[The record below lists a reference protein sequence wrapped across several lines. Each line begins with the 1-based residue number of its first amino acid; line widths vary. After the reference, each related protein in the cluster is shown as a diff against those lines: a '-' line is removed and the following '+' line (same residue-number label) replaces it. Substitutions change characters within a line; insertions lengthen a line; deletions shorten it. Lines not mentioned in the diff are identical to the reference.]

1 MSNKL
6 KKSEVATR
14 LNDLAQDRAVW
25 ENGAYKQSNTELYEL
40 LDRCFTL
47 LEQMKGER
55 SLIAELNALLE
66 AKNIAFNAG
75 TSLATKIARFVFS
88 NNNKR
93 VTGYARVLRVA
104 AHEKGERESFA
115 AFVER
120 RGGIEEVR
128 KQKVA
133 GALTK
138 AEQAKLNIK
147 VAEGYFVNADS
158 LVQDIARAAPEV
170 QPNAEASHQ
179 FTAALLRKNGDG
191 TFSIVY
197 GSNKTTV
204 VKVLLAEGGAAA
216 GEKLKVKAANDL
228 RRQNRKA
235 RNEALRELAA

>member
-1 MSNKL
+1 M
-6 KKSEVATR
+6 
-14 LNDLAQDRAVW
+14 
-25 ENGAYKQSNTELYEL
+25 
-40 LDRCFTL
+40 
-47 LEQMKGER
+47 
-55 SLIAELNALLE
+55 AL
-66 AKNIAFNAG
+66 
-75 TSLATKIARFVFS
+75 
-88 NNNKR
+88 
-93 VTGYARVLRVA
+93 
-104 AHEKGERESFA
+104 
-115 AFVER
+115 
-120 RGGIEEVR
+120 R
-128 KQKVA
+128 KFA

-158 LVQDIARAAPEV
+158 LVQDIACAAPEV